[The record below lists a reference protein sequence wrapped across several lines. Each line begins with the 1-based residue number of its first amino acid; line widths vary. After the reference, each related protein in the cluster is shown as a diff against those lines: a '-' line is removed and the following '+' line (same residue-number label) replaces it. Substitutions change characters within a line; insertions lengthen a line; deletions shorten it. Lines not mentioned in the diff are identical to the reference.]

1 MHDIE
6 NLSAILG
13 LTPSQVRRRLAD
25 LDDLL
30 RDHIKQGKRN
40 KIIVDDA
47 GLEILRRVTEYE
59 KQGLSLSE
67 CKAIIKEELDS
78 GQISLLRTED
88 LEGDKVEQT
97 SMKLLEI
104 LREQLQEKDRQIKVL
119 QEQIN
124 RLHEIIQER
133 LPPLPPSPASVE
145 ARAEGEKRV
154 GRWKRLKQLI
164 RGE

>member
-25 LDDLL
+25 LHDLL
-30 RDHIKQGKRN
+30 QDHIKQGKRN

-47 GLEILRRVTEYE
+47 GLEILRRIAEYE

-67 CKAIIKEELDS
+67 CKAIVKEELKGDQKSPIVSEDS
-78 GQISLLRTED
+78 ASE
-88 LEGDKVEQT
+88 KVEQST
-97 SMKLLEI
+97 AKLVEI
-104 LREQLQEKDRQIKVL
+104 FQEQLREKDRQIKVL
-119 QEQIN
+119 QEQIS

-133 LPPLPPSPASVE
+133 LPPLPPSPAEVRAKGE
-145 ARAEGEKRV
+145 AKV
-154 GRWKRLKQLI
+154 SRWKRLKQLI

>member
-6 NLSAILG
+6 DLSTILG

-47 GLEILRRVTEYE
+47 GLEILRRITEYE

-67 CKAIIKEELDS
+67 CKSIVKDELS
-78 GQISLLRTED
+78 GDQINPLTSED
-88 LEGDKVEQT
+88 HAGEKVEQST
-97 SMKLLEI
+97 AKLLEI
-104 LREQLQEKDRQIKVL
+104 LREQLQEKDRQIRVL

-133 LPPLPPSPASVE
+133 LPPLPPSPE
-145 ARAEGEKRV
+145 AQARGTSRV
-154 GRWKRLKQLI
+154 GRWKRLKQFI